1 MGQYALRL
9 PDSLKKQ
16 VKKVAAEDSVSVNQ
30 FILSAVAEKTATIA
44 TENFFAE
51 RAGKGDVK
59 SFLEVLSRYHQSPG
73 QEASTMSSARVY
85 RAIARYAIIASR

>member
-9 PDSLKKQ
+9 PDSLMKQ

-59 SFLEVLSRYHQSPG
+59 SFLQVLSRVKDRPPVPG
-73 QEASTMSSARVY
+73 DELLKLHGGGRRVKKP
-85 RAIARYAIIASR
+85 R

>member
-1 MGQYALRL
+1 MAQYALRL
-9 PDSLKKQ
+9 PDSLMEQ

-59 SFLEVLSRYHQSPG
+59 NFLEVLSRVKD
-73 QEASTMSSARVY
+73 R
-85 RAIARYAIIASR
+85 

>member
-1 MGQYALRL
+1 MAQYALRL
-9 PDSLKKQ
+9 PDSLMQQ

-59 SFLEVLSRYHQSPG
+59 NFLEVLSRVKDRPP
-73 QEASTMSSARVY
+73 EAGDELPKLSGSARRVKKP
-85 RAIARYAIIASR
+85 RR